1 MVIPRD
7 FHVSDLPRANLAR
20 RLNSLIAF
28 LVAIL
33 HLYKRFMRTKPV
45 AVLLVG
51 VLALRSGLLE
61 LNGTKSQV
69 GSRAD
74 YSLGLWQLVLP
85 GALHWAAHHE
95 NGVSF
100 GCFVPVQAV
109 SRFRRRHHSQPD
121 LVGAR
126 PGDLMRGTS
135 RSRNL

>member
-1 MVIPRD
+1 VVIPRD

-33 HLYKRFMRTKPV
+33 HLYKRLMRTKPV
-45 AVLLVG
+45 AALLVG
-51 VLALRSGLLE
+51 VVALWSGLLE

-69 GSRAD
+69 DSRAD

-95 NGVSF
+95 NVA
-100 GCFVPVQAV
+100 VVQLDGH
-109 SRFRRRHHSQPD
+109 R
-121 LVGAR
+121 L
-126 PGDLMRGTS
+126 
-135 RSRNL
+135 